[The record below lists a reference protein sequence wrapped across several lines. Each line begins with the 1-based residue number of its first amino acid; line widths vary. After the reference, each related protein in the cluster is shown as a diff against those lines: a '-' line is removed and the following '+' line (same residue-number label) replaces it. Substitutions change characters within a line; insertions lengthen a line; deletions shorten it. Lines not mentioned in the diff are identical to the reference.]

1 MSLLS
6 SFRIRSGAVQAV
18 LARTLTAALP
28 VFAAVV
34 AAVALLAA
42 SARAQNHAD
51 ATLRLRVDG
60 DDVKAAI
67 EIRLDPGY
75 HIGHGPT
82 SAELGGPDAAGL
94 PTTLKWESA
103 GFEWSAARFPTPERE
118 EQVFGET
125 KTWLNIHHGPLLLW
139 VRGRRAAA
147 DADPATIKLT
157 LRGQTCN
164 PQGCVPYKQ
173 VLTDAGPGS
182 DALFAQFPADLL
194 APGQAAAPADAAE
207 AAAAAAPAL
216 AAFGADV
223 HALAEFFLRADG
235 DDVRAAV
242 RIAVEPGYHLGHGP
256 TAGDVGGPDAIGAP
270 TTIVVEGAGFEW
282 SAPRFPEPEKEP
294 QEFGAL
300 KTWLNVHH
308 GTIVVWLRGRRVDP
322 AADPNAL
329 KLAIDGQTCNAN
341 GCVPWA
347 PAAMAAL
354 GSGPD
359 ELFAAFPANLQVVA
373 AHADETAA
381 GAGGGVEAGADSG
394 AAKGAGAPTEAPSAS
409 KAIQKLSLGAFLWTA
424 FAWGLF
430 SLLMPCTY
438 PMIPITISYF
448 TKQASARQ
456 TSLLPLSLTYGAGIV
471 LIYVVIGVA
480 VGPIILEFATH
491 WLTNLIIGG
500 FFVLFSLSLFGLIL
514 LQPPQFLLQLSGK
527 ATRKGGYAGVFLM
540 GATLVITSF
549 TCTAPFV
556 GSLLAAGASGDD
568 ADMLRVI
575 LGMTVFGLT
584 MAIPFVF
591 LSLLPGKAKTLPK
604 SGEWMHTLKVC
615 LGFVELAAAF
625 KFFSNA
631 DLLLQWG
638 VISRE
643 LFYLWWSG
651 LFLACALYLWGVIR
665 MDEDSEPVLLEPG
678 MPVKLHAGIGS
689 GRMVAGTAFMLFAL
703 YNLHGA
709 LGHKLDWVMEAL
721 VPPYQNE
728 RVAGSSAGGGG
739 GHGESAT
746 AKGHPIV
753 KDDFDAA
760 VAKALAEEKQLLVNF
775 TGFT

>member
-1 MSLLS
+1 MSFLS
-6 SFRIRSGAVQAV
+6 SFRRRSGAVGSA
-18 LARTLTAALP
+18 LARALRTALPAVASAVAAL
-28 VFAAVV
+28 
-34 AAVALLAA
+34 ALLATG
-42 SARAQNHAD
+42 ARAQNHAD
-51 ATLRLRVDG
+51 ATLHLRVDG

-67 EIRLDPGY
+67 EITLDPGY

-82 SAELGGPDAAGL
+82 AAELGGPDAAGL
-94 PTTLKWESA
+94 PTTLKWEGA
-103 GFEWSAARFPTPERE
+103 GFEWSAARFPTPLRE
-118 EQVFGET
+118 EQEFGET
-125 KTWLNIHHGPLLLW
+125 KTWLNIHYGPLVLW
-139 VRGRRAAA
+139 VRGRRTA
-147 DADPATIKLT
+147 DSADPATIKLK

-164 PQGCVPYKQ
+164 PQGCVQYTQ
-173 VLTDAGPGS
+173 TLTDAGRGS
-182 DALFAQFPADLL
+182 DALFAKFPVDLL
-194 APGQAAAPADAAE
+194 APPPPAAEPDPQGAAAPV
-207 AAAAAAPAL
+207 APGL
-216 AAFGADV
+216 AAFSADV
-223 HALAEFFLRADG
+223 HALAEFFVRADG

-242 RIAVEPGYHLGHGP
+242 RIAIEPGFHLGHGP
-256 TAGDVGGPDAIGAP
+256 GDGDVGGPGAIGAP
-270 TTIVVEGAGFEW
+270 TKIQVEGTGFEW

-294 QEFGAL
+294 QDFVSP

-308 GTIVVWLRGRRVDP
+308 GTIVVWLRGKRVDP
-322 AADPNAL
+322 AADPLAL

-341 GCVPWA
+341 GCVPWK

-359 ELFAAFPANLQVVA
+359 ELFVAFPADLQVGGPAEA
-373 AHADETAA
+373 AAVDGAA
-381 GAGGGVEAGADSG
+381 GADPAPV
-394 AAKGAGAPTEAPSAS
+394 AKPPSAAA
-409 KAIQKLSLGAFLWTA
+409 AIKKLSLGAFLWTA
-424 FAWGLF
+424 FGWGLF

-448 TKQASARQ
+448 TKQA
-456 TSLLPLSLTYGAGIV
+456 TSRNTSILPLSLTYGAGIV
-471 LIYVVIGVA
+471 LIYVLIGVA
-480 VGPIILEFATH
+480 VGPIILKFATH

-514 LQPPQFLLQLSGK
+514 LQPPQFLLQAAGK
-527 ATRKGGYAGVFLM
+527 ATRKGGYVGVFLM

-556 GSLLAAGASGDD
+556 GSLLAAGASGGE
-568 ADMLRVI
+568 ASMGRVV

-584 MAIPFVF
+584 MAVPFVF

-615 LGFVELAAAF
+615 LGFVELAAAI

-631 DLLLQWG
+631 DLVLQWG

-651 LFLACALYLWGVIR
+651 LFVACALYLWGVIR

-678 MPVKLHAGIGS
+678 MPVKLHAGVGS
-689 GRMVAGTAFMLFAL
+689 GRMVAGTAFLLFAL

-709 LGHKLDWVMEAL
+709 LGNKLDWVMEAL
-721 VPPYQNE
+721 VPPYQND
-728 RVAGSSAGGGG
+728 RVAGFGSGGGA
-739 GHGESAT
+739 HGEAA
-746 AKGHPIV
+746 AKGHTIV
-753 KDDFDAA
+753 KDDFDGA
-760 VAKALAEEKQLLVNF
+760 VALALAEEKQLLVNF